1 MGKNLLVAR
10 VSTSTLGRDFKAQ
23 VFFGT
28 NNFSTLSRPID
39 KLEHEQSALN
49 PTNSRFD
56 TKSGVNRLPRVR
68 RRPQNIVNSGSGPV
82 WTACCKG
89 FGDRTITE
97 SSSPLFLRFRK
108 MYAVIETGGKQYRV
122 SEGEIVR
129 VERLASPVGDEVSI
143 SAVHFVVDGNDVQVG
158 DPTIAGASVKGT
170 VVEEGRG
177 RKVIAFKKKRRKGYR
192 RKIGHRQDYTALRI
206 DKIVVS

>member
-1 MGKNLLVAR
+1 
-10 VSTSTLGRDFKAQ
+10 
-23 VFFGT
+23 
-28 NNFSTLSRPID
+28 
-39 KLEHEQSALN
+39 
-49 PTNSRFD
+49 
-56 TKSGVNRLPRVR
+56 
-68 RRPQNIVNSGSGPV
+68 
-82 WTACCKG
+82 
-89 FGDRTITE
+89 
-97 SSSPLFLRFRK
+97 

-192 RKIGHRQDYTALRI
+192 RKIGHRQGYTALRI